1 MPALHD
7 ETHCGRQLIARL
19 NAVTPLTRDAEIALF
34 RAYKAGNRA
43 AADRIL
49 EANLRH
55 VGAVALRYRFYGV
68 PLPELL
74 AQGALAQLIAL
85 DRFDPERGVRFAT
98 YASHWVRAEMLAFVL
113 RNRCM
118 VGGGRG
124 PLRSRYV
131 FRLRREHRSLMSR
144 LGERGAV
151 LAELAQRFGR
161 TPDEIAEI
169 LARIES
175 RDASLDARS
184 SGGDDDATGASL
196 LDVLP
201 SAEGLSE
208 EALDRDQR
216 RAVLRDAL
224 GQAMASLNARERF
237 IVERRVT
244 ADDDER
250 MSLVEIGKRFGVSR
264 ERARQLESAALGK
277 LRKTL
282 APLTAA

>member
-7 ETHCGRQLIARL
+7 ETDCGRRLIARL

-169 LARIES
+169 LARVES

-216 RAVLRDAL
+216 NAVLRHAL
-224 GQAMASLNARERF
+224 GQAMASLNPRERF

-244 ADDDER
+244 AEDDER